1 MSLNIRKAEKE
12 DIDSISVLMT
22 DLSRHPVTSNNVLN
36 RLQLI
41 AKSPIDSLFVCEEHG
56 KILDLLGFRIREN
69 IEEVSRFG
77 EVSATVVN
85 ADDRLKGV
93 GRCMMKYAEKL
104 AKESG
109 CKGTWLVSGFAR
121 EEQAHKFYK
130 RLGYET
136 TGYRF
141 VKLFK

>member
-1 MSLNIRKAEKE
+1 MSLNILKAEKD
-12 DIDSISVLMT
+12 DIVALSSLMT
-22 DLSRHPVTSNNVLN
+22 DLSNHPVTSDDVLN

-41 AKSPIDSLFVCEEHG
+41 AESPIDSLFVCEEHA
-56 KILDLLGFRIREN
+56 KILGLLGFRIREN

-77 EVSATVVN
+77 EVSALVVN

-93 GRCMMKYAEKL
+93 GRYMMDYAEKL

-109 CKGTWLVSGFAR
+109 CKGTWLVSGFTR

-130 RLGYET
+130 RLGYVT

-141 VKLFK
+141 VKLFD